1 MEVVMAKIKVP
12 KKIAGVKIPKAIRKG
27 PIGDFLSSSGG
38 QVVLAEALLAVGAYY
53 AARRIDPSSTTG
65 EALRHP
71 LDSLRASRDWSR
83 ERSERLTRAFGA
95 AVQAFRA
102 TLNEPLPDVAAA
114 EQALDA
120 DAPEVAEPPRKKRSS
135 RSEAPLRETTSGPH

>member
-1 MEVVMAKIKVP
+1 MTKKLKVP
-12 KKIAGVKIPKAIRKG
+12 KRIAGVKIPKTIRKG

-53 AARRIDPSSTTG
+53 AARRFDANTPAS

-83 ERSERLTRAFGA
+83 GTSERLTRAFA
-95 AVQAFRA
+95 AGVQAFRA
-102 TLNEPLPDVAAA
+102 TLNEPSAA
-114 EQALDA
+114 EQSPSA
-120 DAPEVAEPPRKKRSS
+120 DVTEDAEPSRKKRSS
-135 RSEAPLRETTSGPH
+135 RSEAALRETTTGPH